1 MPFSRTIGQPLAVGK
16 HTVKERQFVAHRQAE
31 WLAWDRWLTPG
42 KKSPG
47 NEAAGNIAAESI
59 TSDDLPH
66 RFRRLCHDLALVR
79 DRQYSATLAEDL
91 HRRVLAVHQRIY
103 GAAKPE
109 GNALRRFFTGE
120 LPALVRSEWPLV
132 VASALL
138 FFLPLL
144 AMLLSVQ
151 FWPDAVFL
159 LLSPETINDVETMYS
174 PMAEHIGRERSA
186 GSEWAMWAFYI
197 ANNVHI
203 DFQTFS
209 GGLVFGLGTI
219 FYLLYNGLFIG
230 AVAGHLT
237 QVGFGVTFWGFVA
250 GHSAFELTGAV
261 LAGAAGLKIG
271 QAMLAPG
278 RRTRLAALK
287 ENSRVAVKLLY
298 GAGTL
303 TFLAAFIEAFWSPQR
318 ELPLSIKLAVGAVFW
333 LLTILY
339 LLFAGRATR
348 AA

>member
-1 MPFSRTIGQPLAVGK
+1 M
-16 HTVKERQFVAHRQAE
+16 KERQFVAHRQAE

-47 NEAAGNIAAESI
+47 NEAAGNVAAESI

-103 GAAKPE
+103 GAARPE
-109 GNALRRFFTGE
+109 GNALRRFFAGE

-132 VASALL
+132 VVSALL

-144 AMLLSVQ
+144 GMLLSVQ

-174 PMAEHIGRERSA
+174 PMAENIGRERSA

-237 QVGFGVTFWGFVA
+237 QIGFGVTFWGFVA

-303 TFLAAFIEAFWSPQR
+303 TFLAAFIESFWSPQR

-339 LLFAGRATR
+339 LLFAGRASR